1 MPRRDSNMELPFPDK
16 PGPSAPRPDA
26 VDAPAEPEA
35 KPPRR
40 RRSVT
45 SEAAPLP
52 VELPAALLGEPAP
65 LVIPE
70 PAGREA
76 WPVRPNLLPESLG
89 RIAAPAVPDKQ
100 RILSVGELDRR
111 LKRLV
116 ERATE
121 DVQVEGE
128 ISGLRIVASG
138 HAYFTLKDER
148 EDACLD
154 VVMYKTAPVR
164 ARRLLTDGARV
175 VLEGRVTI
183 YAPRGRLQLS
193 AEDARPAGRG
203 ALLEAFEQ
211 LKAKLADEGLF
222 ALSRKR
228 PLPVDP
234 RVIGVV
240 TSGDGAA
247 IHDILTVAFR
257 RGGVRV
263 LLARAPVQGPTAPQ
277 RIARALALLARVS
290 EVEVI
295 VISRG
300 GGSADD
306 LAAYNDEALVR
317 QVAAS
322 PVPIVSAVGHEI
334 DVTLTDLAADV
345 RAATPSEAAEMLVA
359 DEEARRAA
367 LDHQCARLARA
378 IFYRITSERA
388 DLDRARAELGSP
400 DRIFAERRQLLDE
413 MSSRLAAQGTK
424 LHATRREGLRRVE
437 LRLAARHPVAVLA
450 GARAAVSRLDARLAA
465 ATRLRLAA
473 CRRGLAGDAG
483 RLHALSPLAVLARGY
498 SIALRDGGRPIHDAG
513 DVAVGE
519 EITLRVHRGVIAAK
533 VIGGDVQQ
541 QITES
546 EPAGSPGGRVAAPDP
561 ARAHVRRKK

>member
-16 PGPSAPRPDA
+16 SGPSAPRPDA
-26 VDAPAEPEA
+26 TDAPAEPET

-70 PAGREA
+70 PAGRET
-76 WPVRPNLLPESLG
+76 WPARPNLLPESLG
-89 RIAAPAVPDKQ
+89 RIAAPAVPDKP

-164 ARRLLTDGARV
+164 ARRLLADGARV

-367 LDHQCARLARA
+367 LDHQRARLARA

-388 DLDRARAELGSP
+388 DLDRARTELGSP

-513 DVAVGE
+513 DVVMGE